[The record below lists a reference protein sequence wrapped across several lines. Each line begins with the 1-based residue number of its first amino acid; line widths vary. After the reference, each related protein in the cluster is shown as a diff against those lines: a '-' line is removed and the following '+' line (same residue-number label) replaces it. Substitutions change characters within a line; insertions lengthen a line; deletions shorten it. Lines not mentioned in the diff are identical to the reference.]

1 LEIRFKGGA
10 EMKIEDSMMA
20 GLLGS
25 APVLKADND
34 LTGGSFS
41 GYLEE
46 ETARIEGILAG
57 LGREEEPF
65 ADDIASIK
73 KKGLVAYIM
82 ELHAKR
88 LREEILASMGL
99 TEEDLGKMS
108 PEQRAAIEKAIAEE
122 IQKRMAAEAMTDN
135 QEDDKAG
142 SPKLEEMMMPIC
154 PASILELHESETTE
168 LSAKRQENEE
178 E

>member
-1 LEIRFKGGA
+1 
-10 EMKIEDSMMA
+10 MKIEDTMMV

-25 APVLKADND
+25 APAFKPDND
-34 LTGGSFS
+34 LTDGSFS

-57 LGREEEPF
+57 LGREEEPVTG
-65 ADDIASIK
+65 DIASIK

-82 ELHAKR
+82 ELHEKR

-122 IQKRMAAEAMTDN
+122 IQKRMAAEAMMGN
-135 QEDDKAG
+135 KEDDKAG

-154 PASILELHESETTE
+154 PVSILELHESETTE

>member
-1 LEIRFKGGA
+1 
-10 EMKIEDSMMA
+10 MKIEDARMT

-25 APVLKADND
+25 APALKVDND

-57 LGREEEPF
+57 LGREEEPM
-65 ADDIASIK
+65 AGDIESIK
-73 KKGLVAYIM
+73 KQGLTAYIM

-108 PEQRAAIEKAIAEE
+108 PEQRAAVEKAISEE
-122 IQKRMAAEAMTDN
+122 IQKRMTAEALM
-135 QEDDKAG
+135 DKKGKDKTGKSDRENFAG
-142 SPKLEEMMMPIC
+142 LD
-154 PASILELHESETTE
+154 AL
-168 LSAKRQENEE
+168 
-178 E
+178 

>member
-1 LEIRFKGGA
+1 
-10 EMKIEDSMMA
+10 MKITDGMMT

-25 APVLKADND
+25 VTAFKPDND
-34 LTGGSFS
+34 LKDGSFS

-57 LGREEEPF
+57 LGREEEPV
-65 ADDIASIK
+65 AGDIASIK
-73 KKGLVAYIM
+73 KQGLVAYIM

-122 IQKRMAAEAMTDN
+122 IQKRMAAEALMDKKGKDKTDRS
-135 QEDDKAG
+135 G
-142 SPKLEEMMMPIC
+142 
-154 PASILELHESETTE
+154 
-168 LSAKRQENEE
+168 QENFAGLGIL
-178 E
+178 

>member
-1 LEIRFKGGA
+1 
-10 EMKIEDSMMA
+10 MKITDGMNT

-25 APVLKADND
+25 APALAVDNHVTD
-34 LTGGSFS
+34 GSFS

-46 ETARIEGILAG
+46 VTARIETQ
-57 LGREEEPF
+57 EDEPF

-99 TEEDLGKMS
+99 TEEDLGKIS

>member
-1 LEIRFKGGA
+1 
-10 EMKIEDSMMA
+10 MKITDGMNT
-20 GLLGS
+20 GLLSS
-25 APVLKADND
+25 APAFAVDNHMTD
-34 LTGGSFS
+34 GSFS

-46 ETARIEGILAG
+46 ETARIETQSD
-57 LGREEEPF
+57 EPF

-73 KKGLVAYIM
+73 KNGLVAYIM
-82 ELHAKR
+82 ELHEKR

-122 IQKRMAAEAMTDN
+122 IQKRMAAEAMMDDKK
-135 QEDDKAG
+135 DDKAG

-154 PASILELHESETTE
+154 PLSILELHEFETTE